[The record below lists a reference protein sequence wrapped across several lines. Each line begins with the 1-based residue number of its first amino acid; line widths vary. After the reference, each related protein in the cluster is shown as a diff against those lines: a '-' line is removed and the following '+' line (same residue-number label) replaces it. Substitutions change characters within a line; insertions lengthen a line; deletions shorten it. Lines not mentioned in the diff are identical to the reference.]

1 MLPVVPVSADQNR
14 RGEIRVEVAC
24 LDLEGVLIPEI
35 WINFAER
42 TGIEELRATT
52 RDIPD
57 YDVLMQQRLRILE
70 EHKLGLPDIQ
80 EVIDGMG
87 PLEGARDFLDWL
99 RERFQVVILSDTFYE
114 FAAPLMRQLGWPTLL
129 CHRLIVDEKGFVTDY
144 QLRQKDGKRQA
155 VKAFKGLNY
164 RVIAAG
170 DSYNDT
176 TMLAE
181 ADRGI
186 LFRPPQNV
194 IDEFPQYPVITDYQA
209 FREAFK
215 EASNRSF

>member
-1 MLPVVPVSADQNR
+1 M
-14 RGEIRVEVAC
+14 EIAC

-42 TGIEELRATT
+42 TGIEELKATT

-57 YDVLMQQRLRILE
+57 YDVLMTQRLRILKE
-70 EHKLGLPDIQ
+70 NNLGLPDIQ

-87 PLEGARDFLDWL
+87 PLEGAREFLDWL

-114 FAAPLMRQLGWPTLL
+114 FAAPLMRQLGHPTLL
-129 CHRLIVDEKGFVTDY
+129 CHKLSVDEKGYVTNY
-144 QLRQKDGKRQA
+144 HIRQNNPKRQSVVA
-155 VKAFKGLNY
+155 LKSLYY

-194 IDEFPQYPVITDYQA
+194 IDEFPQYPVATDYQA
-209 FREAFK
+209 FREAFI
-215 EASNRSF
+215 EASARDLTL

>member
-1 MLPVVPVSADQNR
+1 
-14 RGEIRVEVAC
+14 
-24 LDLEGVLIPEI
+24 
-35 WINFAER
+35 
-42 TGIEELRATT
+42 
-52 RDIPD
+52 
-57 YDVLMQQRLRILE
+57 
-70 EHKLGLPDIQ
+70 
-80 EVIDGMG
+80 
-87 PLEGARDFLDWL
+87 
-99 RERFQVVILSDTFYE
+99 
-114 FAAPLMRQLGWPTLL
+114 
-129 CHRLIVDEKGFVTDY
+129 VDERGFVTDY

-176 TMLAE
+176 TMLGE

-215 EASNRSF
+215 EASNRTL

>member
-1 MLPVVPVSADQNR
+1 M
-14 RGEIRVEVAC
+14 EIAC
-24 LDLEGVLIPEI
+24 LDLEGVLIPEV

-57 YDVLMQQRLRILE
+57 YDVLMQQRLRILQ

-87 PLEGARDFLDWL
+87 PMDGANEFLGWMQQ
-99 RERFQVVILSDTFYE
+99 RFQVVILSDTFYE

-129 CHRLIVDEKGFVTDY
+129 CHKLSVDENGFVTDY
-144 QLRQKDGKRQA
+144 HLRQKDPKRQA

-194 IDEFPQYPVITDYQA
+194 IDEFPQYPVVNDYEEFRQA
-209 FREAFK
+209 FRD
-215 EASNRSF
+215 ASIRAI